1 MDIILQKFAG
11 KIDAK
16 SLLSTVEELRVE
28 YIDDGLT
35 KEDVPPIL
43 GRLMME
49 SVKFKKLPGPH
60 KKKLVIAVLN
70 HLIEEIDEGEK
81 KSINLYAKS
90 DVNVIFEKSKEQ
102 SISSRIKINDT
113 LTAPIEK
120 GQKCGEII
128 IELDGKVI
136 NRVDLIAAEDVK
148 KSTYNLMLSKIFN
161 SWIFK

>member
-1 MDIILQKFAG
+1 MDAILQKFAG
-11 KIDAK
+11 KIDAQ
-16 SLLSTVEELRVE
+16 SLVRTVEELRVE

-81 KSINLYAKS
+81 DSE
-90 DVNVIFEKSKEQ
+90 F
-102 SISSRIKINDT
+102 
-113 LTAPIEK
+113 
-120 GQKCGEII
+120 EII
-128 IELDGKVI
+128 LKSLVPPMVDSFAATALSITLLLLVRAALTVTAIRLDAP
-136 NRVDLIAAEDVK
+136 LT
-148 KSTYNLMLSKIFN
+148 STAILRSFSSGRMLH
-161 SWIFK
+161 